1 MKLVPVCEV
10 SGCNKFAQN
19 TRATAFPRWRK
30 AVWVREKY
38 GVIDGYVCSACH
50 NKNIA
55 KKHGVDSIHMVLAN
69 NAGFDNTA
77 DYNLSIAIRAG
88 FDNIA
93 DFVNST
99 HPYRKFRK
107 DYCENKD
114 SRLGYQCTSTIVWQ
128 GQLDVD
134 HINGNPS
141 DNREVNLQTLCKCCH
156 SYKTHKEKDYATEG
170 RKALG
175 ITY

>member
-1 MKLVPVCEV
+1 MKVTKIDVPVCDVPE
-10 SGCNKFAQN
+10 CNKLAQN
-19 TRATAFPRWRK
+19 TRSVASPYWRK
-30 AVWVREKY
+30 ALWVREKY
-38 GVIDGYVCSACH
+38 GVKNGYVCVKCH

-55 KKHGVDSIHMVLAN
+55 KKHGVDSFSMVLAM
-69 NAGFDNTA
+69 NAGFDNHA
-77 DYNLSIAIRAG
+77 DYI
-88 FDNIA
+88 
-93 DFVNST
+93 NST

-114 SRLGYQCTSTIVWQ
+114 SRLGYECTSNIVWA

-141 DNREVNLQTLCKCCH
+141 DNREDNLQTLCKCCH
-156 SYKTHKEKDYATEG
+156 AYKTNKEQDYATEG